1 MRQELERRLKG
12 KVVLVGVGNSL
23 LGDDGAGP
31 ALIHL
36 LQGRLPGRI
45 PVFLVDGGEAPEAY
59 WGKIT
64 AYRPHAVLVI
74 DAVDW
79 GGEPGSVALVEEV
92 EQRGHPCSTHRIP
105 LNLFLDLLR
114 MGTGGD
120 VFVLAIQP
128 KRLGFNAGMSPE
140 VLRTVEIVGDL
151 VTEILAGGVRC
162 S

>member
-114 MGTGGD
+114 MGTGAD
-120 VFVLAIQP
+120 VFVLGIQP
-128 KRLGFNAGMSPE
+128 KALAFNAGMSPE
-140 VLRTVEIVGDL
+140 VLRTVERVGDL
-151 VTEILAGGVRC
+151 VTDILVRGVRC
-162 S
+162 C

>member
-12 KVVLVGVGNSL
+12 KVALVGVGNAM

-36 LQGRLPGRI
+36 LEGRLEGWI

-79 GGEPGSVALVEEV
+79 GGDPGSVALLDKVD
-92 EQRGHPCSTHRIP
+92 QKGHPCSTHRIP
-105 LNLFLDLLR
+105 LNLF
-114 MGTGGD
+114 
-120 VFVLAIQP
+120 
-128 KRLGFNAGMSPE
+128 
-140 VLRTVEIVGDL
+140 
-151 VTEILAGGVRC
+151 
-162 S
+162 